1 MKFMKNHTFLCW
13 NCHTTIASKHAGKTC
28 PHCGA
33 SLVMEDFDALA
44 QGCVARYRQ
53 TISTIIP
60 LQNRLK
66 KLRYIQ
72 KHLGIFGSLR
82 VSPLSMLI
90 KRTQERIMPHRQ
102 NLRSLKQDLFTL
114 SQGRWFADPWYKASH
129 MISQKNGMLRKAAY
143 NVEGEFIISPS
154 NSSWGRDYTSGQH
167 NELAMYS
174 LLTQALQQ
182 GKFGYARLIPNVF
195 IPTHATRAS
204 SSLQNKLGTFTE
216 IDMVLVTERK
226 IYCIETKYSGGSISI
241 RQQKGSFK
249 VMAIHDAR
257 EGKIQRKTLPVVEQ
271 NAFHCESLYRYLE
284 VNGLIEDRGVELN
297 KETQVYGLPQNII
310 AFHEDN
316 PVHSS
321 LCKGNNKVRFATD
334 SYSCHYLPRVIA
346 AQEGSD
352 TLHSP
357 EHVDRIA
364 NHLIEHNLDPAGT
377 LKEQLV
383 YRIRSR
389 RSLNKMLGDLRK
401 AI

>member
-1 MKFMKNHTFLCW
+1 MNSTKDHTFLCW
-13 NCHTTIASKHAGKTC
+13 NCHIAIGSEHAGKTC

-53 TISTIIP
+53 TINTIMP

-66 KLRYIQ
+66 KLRCIQ
-72 KHLGIFGSLR
+72 KRLGIFGSLR
-82 VSPLSMLI
+82 ISPLSMLI
-90 KRTQERIMPHRQ
+90 KRTQEQIMPHGQ
-102 NLRSLKQDLFTL
+102 NLKSLKQDLHAL

-129 MISQKNGMLRKAAY
+129 MIPRKNGMLRKAAY
-143 NVEGEFIISPS
+143 SIEGEFTIDPS
-154 NSSWGRDYTSGQH
+154 DSSWGRDYTSGQH
-167 NELAMYS
+167 NELVMYS
-174 LLTQALQQ
+174 LLAQALQR

-195 IPTHATRAS
+195 IPTHVTRTS
-204 SSLQNKLGTFTE
+204 SSPQNKLDAFTE

-226 IYCIETKYSGGSISI
+226 IYCIEAKYSGGSISI

-249 VMAIHDAR
+249 VTAIHDAR

-271 NAFHCESLYRYLE
+271 NAFHCKSLYHYLE
-284 VNGLIEDRGVELN
+284 MNDLLKDRNAGLN
-297 KETQVYGLPQNII
+297 KETRAYDFPQNII
-310 AFHEDN
+310 AFHEEN
-316 PVHSS
+316 PVHSN

-346 AQEGSD
+346 AREESG
-352 TLHSP
+352 TLLSP

-364 NHLIEHNLDPAGT
+364 DYLIEHNLDPTGA
-377 LKEQLV
+377 LKEQLAH
-383 YRIRSR
+383 RIRSR
-389 RSLNKMLGDLRK
+389 KSLNKMLGDLRK